1 MTKPTDIHT
10 IFPPLSRNECLDKL
24 REDNQLY
31 QKYNSL
37 NTHWQEEFLDFMSGK
52 KTLPLTYDPIFKKL
66 FNPEI
71 YPERLS
77 DLISSIIRIPVTVI
91 RALPLQESI
100 LEGNALLIMD
110 ILVQLEDGSLANVEV
125 QKIPYMFPAERMS
138 CYSSDLVLRQ
148 YSRVK
153 GEKGKAFTYKDMRPV
168 YTIIFFEKSLPEF
181 KTPALNGNYLHFG
194 KTVFD
199 TGLELELLLRFYLIF
214 LDVFSGNKYPMD
226 KNNRVTAWLSLLATR
241 NVDDLTEI
249 LDVYPWLEAI
259 YQDMASYLHKPE
271 EVLTMFS
278 DALKILDHNTVQY
291 MIDEMQNTIDDQKAQ
306 LSDKDSQLADKNSQ
320 LADKNAQLTD
330 MHSQLADKD
339 SLLTDMHSQ
348 LADKDSQLTDM
359 HSQLA
364 DKNSQIAGKDSQIN
378 DLAAE
383 IAALKKQLAAQQK

>member
-37 NTHWQEEFLDFMSGK
+37 NTHWKEEFLDFMSGK

-77 DLISSIIRIPVTVI
+77 DLISSIIRIPITVI
-91 RALPLQESI
+91 RALPVQESI

-181 KTPALNGNYLHFG
+181 KAPALNGKYLHFG

-199 TGLELELLLRFYLIF
+199 TGLELELLQRFYLIS
-214 LDVFSGNKYPMD
+214 LDVFSENKYPLD

-249 LDVYPWLEAI
+249 LAVYPWLEAI

-306 LSDKDSQLADKNSQ
+306 LSDKDSQLADKDSQ
-320 LADKNAQLTD
+320 
-330 MHSQLADKD
+330 
-339 SLLTDMHSQ
+339 LTDMHSQ

-364 DKNSQIAGKDSQIN
+364 DKDSQ
-378 DLAAE
+378 
-383 IAALKKQLAAQQK
+383 IAALKAQLLSQQK

>member
-24 REDNQLY
+24 RRNDQLY

-37 NTHWQEEFLDFMSGK
+37 NTHWKEEFLDFMSGK

-181 KTPALNGNYLHFG
+181 KAPALNGKYLHFG

-199 TGLELELLLRFYLIF
+199 TGLELELLQRFYLIS
-214 LDVFSGNKYPMD
+214 LDVFSENKYPMD

-306 LSDKDSQLADKNSQ
+306 ISDKDL
-320 LADKNAQLTD
+320 QLTD
-330 MHSQLADKD
+330 MHSQIADKD
-339 SLLTDMHSQ
+339 SQLTDMHSQ

-359 HSQLA
+359 HLQLA
-364 DKNSQIAGKDSQIN
+364 DKDSQIAGKDSQIN

>member
-37 NTHWQEEFLDFMSGK
+37 NTHWKEEFLDFMSGK

-181 KTPALNGNYLHFG
+181 KAPALGGKYLHFG

-199 TGLELELLLRFYLIF
+199 TGLELELLQRFYLIS
-214 LDVFSGNKYPMD
+214 LDVFSENKYPLD

-249 LDVYPWLEAI
+249 LAVYPWLEAI

-306 LSDKDSQLADKNSQ
+306 LSDMHSQLDDKNSQ
-320 LADKNAQLTD
+320 LADKD
-330 MHSQLADKD
+330 SQ
-339 SLLTDMHSQ
+339 LTDMHSQ

-364 DKNSQIAGKDSQIN
+364 DKDSQ
-378 DLAAE
+378 
-383 IAALKKQLAAQQK
+383 IAALKAQLLSQQK

>member
-24 REDNQLY
+24 RKDNQLY

-148 YSRVK
+148 CSRVK
-153 GEKGKAFTYKDMRPV
+153 GEKGKTFTYKDMRPV

-181 KTPALNGNYLHFG
+181 KAPVLGGKYLHFG

-199 TGLELELLLRFYLIF
+199 TGLELELLQRFYLIS
-214 LDVFSGNKYPMD
+214 LDVFQENKYPMD
-226 KNNRVTAWLSLLATR
+226 KNNRMTAWLSLLATR

-249 LDVYPWLEAI
+249 LAVYPWLEAI
-259 YQDMASYLHKPE
+259 YRDMASYLHKPE

-278 DALKILDHNTVQY
+278 DALKILDNNTVQY

-306 LSDKDSQLADKNSQ
+306 LSDAHSQLADKDSQ
-320 LADKNAQLTD
+320 IADKDSQIADKDSQIADKDSQIADKNSQLTD

-339 SLLTDMHSQ
+339 S
-348 LADKDSQLTDM
+348 
-359 HSQLA
+359 
-364 DKNSQIAGKDSQIN
+364 QIN
-378 DLAAE
+378 DLATE
-383 IAALKKQLAAQQK
+383 IAALKKQLVAQQK